1 MLASTLIT
9 LREGLE
15 AALIVGIL
23 LGYLKKIGSMDK
35 RGAVWAGV
43 AAAVVA
49 SVALAMLL
57 QKLGAQLEGQTEEIF
72 EGATMFLAVAVLTY
86 MIFWM
91 RYQGRHLRQAFEQ
104 EVRAALS
111 GQQGWALAGLA
122 FFAVFREGV
131 ETALFLSAAGFAS
144 GGVSVLWG
152 GLLGLVIAVA
162 LGWLIFNTV
171 AHIPVNRF
179 FEVTSLLLLFFAA
192 GLMAHGIHEFE
203 EAGLLPSLIAPVYDI
218 NAVLPEQSLVGSF
231 LAALFGYNGN
241 PSLLEVISYVGYW
254 VASLA
259 GVRWWLERVAPRPA
273 DSM

>member
-1 MLASTLIT
+1 MIT

-23 LGYLKKIGSMDK
+23 LGYLRKVGRPDK
-35 RGAVWAGV
+35 RGVVWRGV
-43 AAAVVA
+43 VVAVVA
-49 SVALAMLL
+49 SVALAILL
-57 QKLGAQLEGQTEEIF
+57 QMLGAKLEGQTEQIF

-144 GGVSVLWG
+144 DGVSVLWG

-192 GLMAHGIHEFE
+192 GMMAQGIHEFE
-203 EAGLLPSLIAPVYDI
+203 EAGLLPSLIAPIWDI
-218 NAVLPEQSLVGSF
+218 TPILPEESLVGSF
-231 LAALFGYNGN
+231 LKALFGYNGN
-241 PSLLEVISYVGYW
+241 PSLLEVLGYGGYW
-254 VASLA
+254 VALLA
-259 GVRWWLERVAPRPA
+259 GVRWWLGRVVPRLTE
-273 DSM
+273 SV

>member
-1 MLASTLIT
+1 MLSSALIT

-23 LGYLKKIGSMDK
+23 LGYLRKVGRPDK
-35 RGAVWAGV
+35 RGVVWRGV
-43 AAAVVA
+43 VVAVVA
-49 SVALAMLL
+49 SVALAILL
-57 QKLGAQLEGQTEEIF
+57 QMLGAKLEGQTEQIF

-91 RYQGRHLRQAFEQ
+91 RYQGRHLRQAFER
-104 EVRAALS
+104 EVQAALS

-144 GGVSVLWG
+144 DGVSVLWG

-192 GLMAHGIHEFE
+192 GMLAQGIREFE
-203 EAGLLPSLIAPVYDI
+203 EAGLLPSLIAPIWDI
-218 NAVLPEQSLVGSF
+218 TPILPEESLVGSF
-231 LAALFGYNGN
+231 LKALFGYNGN
-241 PSLLEVISYVGYW
+241 PSLLEVLGYGGYW
-254 VASLA
+254 VALLA
-259 GVRWWLERVAPRPA
+259 GVRWWLGRVVPRLTE
-273 DSM
+273 SV